1 MRMNRNRR
9 KRRKSGFSLSET
21 LIAILI
27 LLMVSAI
34 VAGAIPTA
42 SNVYIKTVDA
52 ANAQLLLSTT
62 ITKLRDEFSTAKRV
76 VSYSA
81 STIEFFNEHG
91 ARKIVVVAKASS
103 YPEGINGPGVWV
115 YPENTDATSDATY
128 GAPTYGSPYRLVS
141 QQAATSDMYVSLEF
155 TGVSDGVITI
165 GSDQEG
171 STAKIQVKKENTGNS
186 VLAEQKKFSVRIT
199 GEAAMPTTSS

>member
-9 KRRKSGFSLSET
+9 KRRKSGFTLSET

-62 ITKLRDEFSTAKRV
+62 ITKLRDELSTAKRV

-81 STIEFFNEHG
+81 SSIEIYNEHG
-91 ARKIVVVAKASS
+91 ARKIVVVEKASS
-103 YPEGINGPGVWV
+103 YPEGINSPGVWV
-115 YPENTDATSDATY
+115 YPENTDATSDA
-128 GAPTYGSPYRLVS
+128 TYGSPYRLVS

-155 TGVSDGVITI
+155 TGVSGGVITI

>member
-52 ANAQLLLSTT
+52 ANAQILLSTT
-62 ITKLRDEFSTAKRV
+62 ITKLRDEFSTAKKV

-81 STIEFFNEHG
+81 SSIEFYNEHG
-91 ARKIVVVAKASS
+91 ARKIVVVAKANT
-103 YPEGINGPGVWV
+103 YPQGINGPGVWV

-128 GAPTYGSPYRLVS
+128 GAPYRLVS

-155 TGVSDGVITI
+155 TGVSHGIITI
-165 GSDQEG
+165 GSDQED
-171 STAKIQVKKENTGNS
+171 STAKIQVKKENTGNA

>member
-9 KRRKSGFSLSET
+9 KRRKSGFTLSET

-115 YPENTDATSDATY
+115 YPENTDTTSDA
-128 GAPTYGSPYRLVS
+128 TYGSPYRLVS

-171 STAKIQVKKENTGNS
+171 STAKIQVKKENTDNT

-199 GEAAMPTTSS
+199 GEAAMPTTSP

>member
-9 KRRKSGFSLSET
+9 KRRKSGFTLSET

-62 ITKLRDEFSTAKRV
+62 ITKLRDELSTAKRV

-81 STIEFFNEHG
+81 STIEFYNEHG

-115 YPENTDATSDATY
+115 YPENTDTTSDA
-128 GAPTYGSPYRLVS
+128 TYGSPYRLVS

-171 STAKIQVKKENTGNS
+171 STGRIQVKKENTGNS